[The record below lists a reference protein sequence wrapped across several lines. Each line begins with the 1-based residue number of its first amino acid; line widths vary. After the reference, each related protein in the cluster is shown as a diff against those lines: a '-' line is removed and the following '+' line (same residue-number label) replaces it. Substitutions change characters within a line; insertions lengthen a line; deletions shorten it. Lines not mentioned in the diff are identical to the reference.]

1 MGRQSQRQP
10 SQRGTSTAPATAE
23 TLCVSSKPQVQSA
36 ARTYQP
42 LTARRPARQSGASR
56 RAPGQGHRAQQP
68 DQQGQP
74 GHLGDGPPQE
84 EVGGQGV
91 GGVGNRTGSDK
102 GRRAVAP
109 QRPAQGVRPRHQ
121 DRRGESPGHLV
132 RGAQTGRRQDGQRGQ
147 DVVGGRGV
155 EDEGGVAVAPVEV
168 GRPAREALP
177 AGQELGQ
184 AVGLGQVL
192 VAVQEAPHVQAG
204 VQERGPGRQG
214 ERQGQ
219 QEPRRPGRQ
228 AEVCVPHPHH
238 RETAGPGG
246 RPPLRLPPGKPGKPR
261 QGPRAPPAGRAQAR
275 TRPD

>member
-1 MGRQSQRQP
+1 MRQQQAP
-10 SQRGTSTAPATAE
+10 GAERGQDVP
-23 TLCVSSKPQVQSA
+23 
-36 ARTYQP
+36 P
-42 LTARRPARQSGASR
+42 LTARRPAAGR

-91 GGVGNRTGSDK
+91 GGVGHRAGSDQ

-121 DRRGESPGHLV
+121 DRRGAGPGHLV
-132 RGAQTGRRQDGQRGQ
+132 RGAQTGRGQDGQRGQ

-228 AEVCVPHPHH
+228 AEVCAPHPHH

-246 RPPLRLPPGKPGKPR
+246 RPPRSAYLQVS
-261 QGPRAPPAGRAQAR
+261 QGRKGP
-275 TRPD
+275 TRPQRGALRPGPAATTRP